1 MTAPDSPSFEGR
13 ASDAGGRDAGGN
25 GAGVSVA
32 QDVITVRGL
41 SITACH
47 GVLDFEKRIP
57 QPFVLDITLEG
68 DLAPAGRDDD
78 LTASVSYAEVAARA
92 VQIVEGEPVDL
103 IETLAERVAQACF
116 AWLLVE
122 AVTVTVHKP
131 NAPAGVSFMPTS
143 APMAGPSVTVRR
155 ERRREVVIAL
165 GTNLGRRVATLVS
178 AVDCLRRVPGLDVVH
193 VSPLV
198 ETDPVGGVEQPD
210 YLNAVVVGT
219 TRLAP
224 EHLMRVL
231 HDIEAQHGRRRGVRW
246 GARTLDLDLVQLGT
260 PGEDD
265 EVRLGGERDGIAAGD
280 AGAIRSPLA
289 VPHPRAHERSFVLV
303 PWAQATPWAL
313 LRRPDAAE
321 PVSVLDQARDLGLD
335 GVRPGPAWS
344 DVEPFEAPFFDE
356 GGQR

>member
-1 MTAPDSPSFEGR
+1 MTSAPSSETGDDRSAGTPPGVPVG
-13 ASDAGGRDAGGN
+13 SDA
-25 GAGVSVA
+25 
-32 QDVITVRGL
+32 IMVRGL
-41 SITACH
+41 SVTACH
-47 GVLDFEKRIP
+47 GVLDFEKQVP
-57 QPFVLDITLEG
+57 QPFVLDISVEA

-78 LTASVSYAEVAARA
+78 LAASVSYAEVASRA
-92 VQIVEGEPVDL
+92 VQIVEGDAVDL

-116 AWLLVE
+116 EWPLVE

-131 NAPAGVSFMPTS
+131 NAPAGVAFTPTS
-143 APMAGPSVTVRR
+143 SPMAGPSVTVRR

-178 AVDCLRRVPGLDVVH
+178 AVECLRHVPGLDVVH

-198 ETDPVGGVEQPD
+198 ETDPVGGVEQPN

-224 EHLMRVL
+224 ENLMRVL

-246 GARTLDLDLVQLGT
+246 GTRTLDLDLVQLGT

-265 EVRLGGERDGIAAGD
+265 EVLLGGARDGVSAGD
-280 AGAIRSPLA
+280 AVAIRSPLA

-321 PVSVLDQARDLGLD
+321 PVSVLDQARELGLG

-344 DVEPFEAPFFDE
+344 EVEAFDALFFDE
-356 GGQR
+356 GGL